1 MSTYRIEE
9 DCLGQIK
16 VEADK
21 YWKSQTQR
29 SLENFKIGQEL
40 MPASLIHSFAILKEA
55 CAKANLHFNK
65 ITEKQ
70 CEAIVEICQR
80 IEDGQYLD
88 QFPLHVWQTGSGT
101 QTNMNANEVISMLGN
116 EYAKENILHPND
128 TVNASQ
134 SSNDTFPAALHIMV
148 AQKINAE
155 LLPQLD
161 LMINQIKKLEEENK
175 VIIKIGRT
183 HLQDATPL
191 YFSQELSGYRSMI
204 EHSKAQIIDSL
215 KYVYELACGATAVGT
230 GINCPEGFD
239 EVITKIIS
247 EKTNLPFVPDPNKFH
262 ALTSKDAMVY
272 TSGALK
278 GLAANCM
285 KIANDVRWLASGPR
299 SGIHEI
305 DIPSNEPGSSI
316 MPGKVNPTQCEAL
329 TMVAVQVMG
338 NDTAIGIGA
347 SQGNFELNVFMP
359 LIAYNMDQSIQ
370 LLSDAIH
377 SFTIHCL
384 DGLKANKETMD
395 KNLHNSLMLVTCLNP
410 VIGYEKA
417 GHASQHAFKNN
428 LTLKEAIL
436 DLGYLTSEEFDLYVQ
451 PEKMIHK

>member
-16 VEADK
+16 VKADK

-40 MPASLIHSFAILKEA
+40 MPKSLIHSFAILKEA

-80 IEDGQYLD
+80 IENGHYLD

-148 AQKINAE
+148 AQKINEE
-155 LLPQLD
+155 LLPRLNQ
-161 LMINQIKKLEEENK
+161 MIEQIKKLEEENEG
-175 VIIKIGRT
+175 IIKIGRT

-204 EHSKAQIIDSL
+204 EHSKDQIVDSL

-239 EVITKIIS
+239 EVVTKLIS
-247 EKTNLPFVPDPNKFH
+247 EKTHLPFVPDSNKFH

-278 GLAANCM
+278 GLASNCM
-285 KIANDVRWLASGPR
+285 KIANDIRWLASGPR

-305 DIPSNEPGSSI
+305 DIPSNEPGS
-316 MPGKVNPTQCEAL
+316 
-329 TMVAVQVMG
+329 

>member
-40 MPASLIHSFAILKEA
+40 MPASLIHSLAILKEA

-161 LMINQIKKLEEENK
+161 LMIHQIKKLEEENEG
-175 VIIKIGRT
+175 IIKIGRT

-215 KYVYELACGATAVGT
+215 KYVY
-230 GINCPEGFD
+230 
-239 EVITKIIS
+239 
-247 EKTNLPFVPDPNKFH
+247 
-262 ALTSKDAMVY
+262 
-272 TSGALK
+272 
-278 GLAANCM
+278 
-285 KIANDVRWLASGPR
+285 
-299 SGIHEI
+299 
-305 DIPSNEPGSSI
+305 
-316 MPGKVNPTQCEAL
+316 
-329 TMVAVQVMG
+329 
-338 NDTAIGIGA
+338 
-347 SQGNFELNVFMP
+347 
-359 LIAYNMDQSIQ
+359 
-370 LLSDAIH
+370 
-377 SFTIHCL
+377 
-384 DGLKANKETMD
+384 
-395 KNLHNSLMLVTCLNP
+395 
-410 VIGYEKA
+410 
-417 GHASQHAFKNN
+417 
-428 LTLKEAIL
+428 
-436 DLGYLTSEEFDLYVQ
+436 
-451 PEKMIHK
+451 